1 MRNTFRYHNFEKISL
16 LNALLNL
23 SDKHETLSIL
33 VSNLDNKDNILPT
46 DYVTYDIIAG
56 IGSVNKLISNKDS
69 LDKLK
74 DFHNENKDW
83 LFGYISYDLKNELE
97 ELDSNNYEGFISDN
111 LTFFIPEFVILFK
124 NNTLKV
130 KSYNN
135 KEECDSLVSSFNYTE
150 QLLFNE
156 MLNLK
161 ARDTIKSYL
170 SKIYQIKEHIK
181 RGDIYEMNYCQEFYS
196 DNAVINPKT
205 IFSELNQNTKS
216 PFASFTK
223 FSDKYI
229 LSASPERF
237 LRKSSSIILSQP
249 IKGTMKRGESLNE
262 DEVLKAKLKHSV
274 KDFTE
279 NVMITD
285 LVRNDLSVNAIS
297 GSVKVEE
304 LCQVYTFDR
313 IHQMITTISSRIDD
327 ETHFCDVLKATF
339 PMGSMTGAPKINSM
353 KLIDFFEE
361 FKRGVFSGSIGYI
374 TPESD
379 FDFNVVIR
387 TILYDKQNKYLSIGV
402 GGAIT
407 TNSIPIEEYK
417 ECIIKVKPIF
427 NILNFKLDD

>member
-1 MRNTFRYHNFEKISL
+1 MRNTFIYHNLEKISL

-23 SDKHETLSIL
+23 SDKNETISIL
-33 VSNLDNKDNILPT
+33 VSNFDKKDDVMPR
-46 DYVTYDIIAG
+46 DYITYDIIAG
-56 IGSVNKLISNKDS
+56 IGCINKLISNKDS
-69 LDKLK
+69 LNNLK

-97 ELDSNNYEGFISDN
+97 KLNSKNYVGFSSDN
-111 LTFFIPEFVILFK
+111 LTFFIPEFVMLFK
-124 NNTLKV
+124 NNTLEV
-130 KSYNN
+130 KSYYN
-135 KEECDSLVSSFNYTE
+135 KEECDALVSSFNYTE
-150 QLLFNE
+150 QFFLNE
-156 MLNLK
+156 TLNLK
-161 ARDTIKSYL
+161 ARETKKSYL
-170 SKIYQIKEHIK
+170 NKIYSIKEHIQ

-216 PFASFTK
+216 PFASFSK
-223 FSDKYI
+223 FSEKYI

-237 LRKSSSIILSQP
+237 LRKSFSKILSQP

-262 DEVLKAKLKHSV
+262 DELLKIKLKNSI

-279 NVMITD
+279 NIMITD
-285 LVRNDLSVNAIS
+285 LVRNDLSVNAKR
-297 GSVKVEE
+297 GSVKVED
-304 LCQVYTFDR
+304 LCQVYTFDK
-313 IHQMITTISSRIDD
+313 IHQMITTISSCIED

-361 FKRGVFSGSIGYI
+361 FRRGIFSGSIGYI
-374 TPESD
+374 TPETD

-387 TILYDKQNKYLSIGV
+387 TILYDEQNKYLSIGV

-427 NILNFKLDD
+427 DLLNFKLDD

>member
-1 MRNTFRYHNFEKISL
+1 MRNTFIYHNLEKNSL

-23 SDKHETLSIL
+23 SDKNETISIL
-33 VSNLDNKDNILPT
+33 VSNFDKKDDVMPR
-46 DYVTYDIIAG
+46 DYITYDIIAG
-56 IGSVNKLISNKDS
+56 IGCINKLISNKDS
-69 LDKLK
+69 LNNLK

-97 ELDSNNYEGFISDN
+97 KLNSNNYVGFSSDN
-111 LTFFIPEFVILFK
+111 LTFFIPEFVMLFK
-124 NNTLKV
+124 NNTLEV
-130 KSYNN
+130 KSYYN
-135 KEECDSLVSSFNYTE
+135 KEECDALVSSFNYTE
-150 QLLFNE
+150 QFFLNE
-156 MLNLK
+156 TLNLK
-161 ARDTIKSYL
+161 ARETKKSYL
-170 SKIYQIKEHIK
+170 NKIYSIKEHIQ

-216 PFASFTK
+216 PFASFSK
-223 FSDKYI
+223 FSEKYI

-237 LRKSSSIILSQP
+237 LRKSFSKILSQP

-262 DEVLKAKLKHSV
+262 DELLKIKLKNSI

-279 NVMITD
+279 NIMITD
-285 LVRNDLSVNAIS
+285 LVRNDLSVNAKR
-297 GSVKVEE
+297 GSVKVED
-304 LCQVYTFDR
+304 LCQVYTFDK
-313 IHQMITTISSRIDD
+313 IHQMITTISSCIED

-361 FKRGVFSGSIGYI
+361 FRRGVFSGSIGYI
-374 TPESD
+374 TPETD

-387 TILYDKQNKYLSIGV
+387 SILYNANTKYLSAPV

-407 TNSIPIEEYK
+407 ILSDPEEEYE
-417 ECIIKVKPIF
+417 ECLLKVNAMKTA
-427 NILNFKLDD
+427 LDSR